1 MYRHAKYLICA
12 ALLAGCDATTQPNSA
27 AINPTRP
34 ELLSRHESEI
44 VREPILD
51 LAEDCNGEPVLITGE
66 ILHVFNG
73 IAPNPQGDFTHTED
87 TFHASG
93 TGAGENGSRYVFS
106 GSGVFVFNTP
116 YPTASQSTFTRKER
130 FLLISKN
137 GGANFVEQVI
147 FHVTVN
153 PDGELKVTTD
163 FHNAECRG

>member
-1 MYRHAKYLICA
+1 MRPFTNLLIA
-12 ALLAGCDATTQPNSA
+12 AAVLAGCNAPTQPGSVGFDL
-27 AINPTRP
+27 PP
-34 ELLSRHESEI
+34 LGLLQEHERDI
-44 VREPILD
+44 VREPIRD

-93 TGAGENGSRYVFS
+93 TGAGANGSQYVFS

-116 YPTASQSTFTRKER
+116 YPTASQSTFTSKER
-130 FLLISKN
+130 FLLISKD

>member
-1 MYRHAKYLICA
+1 MRRYMKYLILT
-12 ALLAGCDATTQPNSA
+12 ALLAGCDA
-27 AINPTRP
+27 PTDPGSSGSTPEGP
-34 ELLSRHESEI
+34 ELLQQHEREI

-51 LAEDCNGEPVLITGE
+51 LGEDCNGELLLITGE
-66 ILHVFNG
+66 VLHVFNG
-73 IAPNPQGDFTHTED
+73 VEATPQGDFTHTED

-93 TGAGENGSRYVFS
+93 TGAGENGTQYVLS

-153 PDGELKVTTD
+153 PDGEPKVTTD
-163 FHNAECRG
+163 FHDAECRG